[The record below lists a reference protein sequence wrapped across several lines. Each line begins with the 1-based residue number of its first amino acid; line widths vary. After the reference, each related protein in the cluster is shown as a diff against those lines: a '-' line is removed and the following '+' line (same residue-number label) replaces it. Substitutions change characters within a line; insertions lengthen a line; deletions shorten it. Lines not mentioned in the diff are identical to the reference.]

1 MDRKPTSGSG
11 GKPWYTSAYRR
22 AVIDMHIP
30 DWDDKFLSRVDVE
43 QYVNMLV
50 RAHAQSIVAYAM
62 SHVGLFNYPT
72 KVGRQHKGL
81 KGRNLVR
88 EIIDA
93 CHGHGIAVQLYN
105 SLVFDRTTADLHPD
119 WRYAQLTARHMARGE
134 GTAWSASTRL
144 IVSTSGPGSRRNAA
158 SLILTASALT

>member
-1 MDRKPTSGSG
+1 MACAFSGG
-11 GKPWYTSAYRR
+11 DGKPWYVSAYRR

-30 DWDDKFLSRVDVE
+30 DWDDKFLSRVDVQ

-50 RAHAQSIVAYAM
+50 RARAQSIVAYAM

-72 KVGRQHKGL
+72 KVGRPHKGL

-93 CHGHGIAVQLYN
+93 CHGHQIAVQLYN

-119 WRYAQLTARHMARGE
+119 WRMRTVRRQGPRRREAGMAS
-134 GTAWSASTRL
+134 SASTHR
-144 IVSTSGPGSRRNAA
+144 IASTSGPGSRRNAG
-158 SLILTASALT
+158 SSISTASAST